1 MTVFQSRV
9 IVQLAVGVVILLYLL
24 QLADAS
30 KVLSILLKVNLV
42 DILLASLFFIIAST
56 FIALAL
62 YIPVKSLENSAPM
75 GKVLLGSFAGQL
87 LSDVTPARSGY
98 FVTPLILKELANIPA
113 DKGMVAVLAAG
124 IVNSFVK
131 VILSAIALMYFM
143 SFLSLDLKIVS
154 TLVVGMLFLLGG
166 GVALLIILMEKR
178 ILKFIIVLEKIPI
191 IEVLMHK
198 LVEILGRIQKGGVN
212 IKKQFPQIALLILL
226 SIIANATALK
236 FISNSLG
243 FGSPSLIEFLFITT
257 IVSSLMYI
265 PFTIAGL
272 GVQETGYVLLLT
284 LLGMPFETAVA
295 FALLARALFT
305 GTDIIGLPALIILG
319 LKNMRLR

>member
-1 MTVFQSRV
+1 LTVFRSRV
-9 IVQLAVGVVILLYLL
+9 IVQLAVGVVILIYLL

-56 FIALAL
+56 FVALAL

-98 FVTPLILKELANIPA
+98 LVTPLILKELANIPV
-113 DKGMVAVLAAG
+113 DKGMVAVLAIG

-131 VILSAIALMYFM
+131 VILSAIALMYFV

-191 IEVLMHK
+191 IGALMHK
-198 LVEILGRIQKGGVN
+198 LVEMLGRIQKGGVN
-212 IKKQFPQIALLILL
+212 IKKRFPQIALLILL

-243 FGSPSLIEFLFITT
+243 FGSPSLIEFLFITA
-257 IVSSLMYI
+257 IVSSLRYI

>member
-1 MTVFQSRV
+1 
-9 IVQLAVGVVILLYLL
+9 
-24 QLADAS
+24 
-30 KVLSILLKVNLV
+30 
-42 DILLASLFFIIAST
+42 
-56 FIALAL
+56 
-62 YIPVKSLENSAPM
+62 
-75 GKVLLGSFAGQL
+75 
-87 LSDVTPARSGY
+87 
-98 FVTPLILKELANIPA
+98 
-113 DKGMVAVLAAG
+113 
-124 IVNSFVK
+124 
-131 VILSAIALMYFM
+131 
-143 SFLSLDLKIVS
+143 
-154 TLVVGMLFLLGG
+154 
-166 GVALLIILMEKR
+166 
-178 ILKFIIVLEKIPI
+178 
-191 IEVLMHK
+191 MHK
-198 LVEILGRIQKGGVN
+198 LVEMLGRIQKGGVN

>member
-1 MTVFQSRV
+1 VTVFRSRV

-98 FVTPLILKELANIPA
+98 LVTPLILKELANIPV
-113 DKGMVAVLAAG
+113 DKGMAAVLAIG

-131 VILSAIALMYFM
+131 ATLSAIALMYFM

-154 TLVVGMLFLLGG
+154 ALVVGMLFLLGG

-178 ILKFIIVLEKIPI
+178 ILKFIVVLEKIPV

-198 LVEILGRIQKGGVN
+198 LVEMLGRIQKGGVN
-212 IKKQFPQIALLILL
+212 IKKRFPQISLLILL

-243 FGSPSLIEFLFITT
+243 FRSPSLIEFLFITT
-257 IVSSLMYI
+257 IVSSLRYI

-284 LLGMPFETAVA
+284 LLDMPFETAVA

-305 GTDIIGLPALIILG
+305 GTDIIGLPALIILA